1 MNCKGNNNLG
11 NKNNYILFS
20 VNNITLGKN
29 IDYFQLGN
37 FILCNYKYFH
47 TIFPNVTP
55 KTSPEDENSLIP
67 NPKSKHDFILYST
80 NKNTHTKKFEKEF
93 SDKLNTF
100 VDIMLYING
109 KRTYTVEEYWYLHK
123 EQSSNLCVLGNDIN
137 FGSRSDSFNI
147 FYDNCKVSKILF
159 KKIGNNI
166 KLFKYIDSEPNT
178 EIEKKIK
185 LSVLWIALGLRT
197 NNLTQ
202 AYVCLCIALETL
214 LSGNN
219 SPLERGTAY
228 QLREFGAF
236 LASAEKEERIII
248 QEKIKNLYD
257 IRCKISHS
265 GTSKKLSERDFYEL
279 LKILKAIIDNL
290 FKIIEEK
297 EITNHKKL
305 QEYIDE
311 IKFQ

>member
-1 MNCKGNNNLG
+1 MNT
-11 NKNNYILFS
+11 NKNFVLFS
-20 VNNITLGKN
+20 VNNILLSKSV
-29 IDYFQLGN
+29 DYFKLGN
-37 FILCNYKYFH
+37 FTLCGYKYFH
-47 TIFPNVTP
+47 DIFPKVIPPTGL
-55 KTSPEDENSLIP
+55 EDENSIIP
-67 NPKSKHDFILYST
+67 NPKSKNSFILYST
-80 NKNTHTKKFEKEF
+80 NKNIHTKKFEIEF
-93 SDKLNTF
+93 SNILNVF
-100 VDIMLYING
+100 VDFMLYING
-109 KRTYTVEEYWYLHK
+109 KRAFETEDYWYHHK
-123 EQSSNLCVLGNDIN
+123 EQCENLSLLGNDVN
-137 FGSRSDSFNI
+137 FCSRSDSFKV
-147 FYDNCKVSKILF
+147 FYNNCKVSKSLF
-159 KKIGNNI
+159 NKIGNNI
-166 KLFKYIDSEPNT
+166 KLFKYVDSDPNT

-197 NNLTQ
+197 SNLTQ

-236 LASAEKEERIII
+236 LASAEKEGRIII

-279 LKILKAIIDNL
+279 LKILKAVIDNL